1 MRGFEIYDFGL
12 SACLE
17 GVLVMAKPPILQEG
31 QSYTFRSYFEMP
43 YEPDEILAEL
53 GCGLIRARLSVP
65 KATKPLNRL
74 ADLRQ
79 RIEKILPLVSLTSET
94 ARRETLVAPV
104 LMEVVTECNCQLR
117 IEYPLSVNNWLKG
130 NLDYLLRSTHSLLVV
145 EAKNDDLT
153 RGFTQMAVEL
163 IALSKVEE
171 QDVFYGAV
179 TIGNAWQF
187 GILNV
192 SQQKITQDI
201 ALYSIPDDLEEL
213 TNILVG
219 IVQL

>member
-1 MRGFEIYDFGL
+1 MT
-12 SACLE
+12 
-17 GVLVMAKPPILQEG
+17 KPPILQQG

-53 GCGLIRARLSVP
+53 GYALMRSRLSLP
-65 KATKPLNRL
+65 KTTKPFERL
-74 ADLRQ
+74 PELRQ

-104 LMEVVTECNCQLR
+104 LIEVATYCNCQLR
-117 IEYPLSVNNWLKG
+117 IEYPLTVNNWLKG
-130 NLDYLLRSTHSLLVV
+130 NLDYLLRSTQSLLVV
-145 EAKNDDLT
+145 EAKNDDMT

-163 IALSKVEE
+163 IALSKIEE

-192 SQQKITQDI
+192 IEQQINQDI

-213 TNILVG
+213 MNILVG
-219 IVQL
+219 ISQRKN

>member
-1 MRGFEIYDFGL
+1 M
-12 SACLE
+12 S
-17 GVLVMAKPPILQEG
+17 KPPILQEG
-31 QSYTFRSYFEMP
+31 QSYIFRSYFEMP

-53 GCGLIRARLSVP
+53 GYALVRSRLARCQGQSRLSLP
-65 KATKPLNRL
+65 KTTTPFERL
-74 ADLRQ
+74 PELRQ

-104 LMEVVTECNCQLR
+104 LIEVATYCNCQLR

-130 NLDYLLRSTHSLLVV
+130 NLDYLLRSTQSLLVV
-145 EAKNDDLT
+145 EAKNDDMT

-163 IALSKVEE
+163 IALSKIEE

-192 SQQKITQDI
+192 SQQQITQDI

-219 IVQL
+219 ISQRKNSL